1 MDIGEAVNIMRGGL
15 IQVLILA
22 APVLL
27 IAMGVGLIVSIL
39 QASTSI
45 QEQTLSFVPKIVAIF
60 VILILLGG
68 WMFSTLGQYTVN
80 LFSMIPEMR

>member
-1 MDIGEAVNIMRGGL
+1 MDLGEAVGIMRGGL

-27 IAMGVGLIVSIL
+27 VAMGVGLIVSIL

-60 VILILLGG
+60 VVLLLLGG

-80 LFSMIPEMR
+80 LFSMIPDMR